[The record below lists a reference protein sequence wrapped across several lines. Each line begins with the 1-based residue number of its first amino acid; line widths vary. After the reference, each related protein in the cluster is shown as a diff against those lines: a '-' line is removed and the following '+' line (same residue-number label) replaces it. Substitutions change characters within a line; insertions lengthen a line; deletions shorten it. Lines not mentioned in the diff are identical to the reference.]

1 MNKYAKLFLGNAAF
15 AAGAVCLYSPGLI
28 GLSPFSP
35 NVFAAA
41 ASIAIGVVAV
51 PSFVLMNRSF
61 LTEKEPELVR
71 SDDGRAEEK
80 AAEIMGRYVSSQV
93 LGGIAQSALSQIQR
107 MEGAESNFEKL
118 VIRRFGAGTLSYRKF
133 MGVMDCASQALSK
146 GMIRMVN
153 KMIIFDEAEYK
164 KLASGEYL
172 KDDIPDH
179 IQEEKKRLYEKNL
192 EDLRSILE
200 KNEKVLL
207 EVDHLMMELSE
218 VDYSGE
224 DIEAAADQINELLR
238 QLEYYK

>member
-1 MNKYAKLFLGNAAF
+1 MNKYMKLFLGNAAF
-15 AAGAVCLYSPGLI
+15 AAGVVCLYSPGLI

-41 ASIAIGVVAV
+41 ASVAVGVVAV
-51 PSFVLMNRSF
+51 PSFVLMNRS
-61 LTEKEPELVR
+61 LLAEKEPELVGA
-71 SDDGRAEEK
+71 DDGRADEK
-80 AAEIMGRYVSSQV
+80 AAELLGRYVSSQA

-107 MEGAESNFEKL
+107 LESAESNFEKL
-118 VIRRFGAGTLSYRKF
+118 VVRRFGAGTLSFRKF
-133 MGVMDCASQALSK
+133 MGVMASASEALSK
-146 GMIRMVN
+146 GMIRMAN
-153 KMIIFDEAEYK
+153 KMIIFDEAEYQ

-172 KDDIPDH
+172 RDDIPDK

-207 EVDHLMMELSE
+207 EVDHLMMELSDA
-218 VDYSGE
+218 DYSGD